1 MKLVFKQRG
10 LCEYVMVPLD
20 TSWRTAYA
28 QTTKRA
34 KRHWV
39 ASKLAM
45 ILPFDDTEKQ
55 FLPTFDTPSF
65 RSQSKSD
72 NLRKKKPV
80 CIVGLDS
87 DQE

>member
-1 MKLVFKQRG
+1 MKLIFKQRG

-28 QTTKRA
+28 HTTRRA

-45 ILPFDDTEKQ
+45 ILPFDDTTVHSGKNFQ
-55 FLPTFDTPSF
+55 NFG
-65 RSQSKSD
+65 QA
-72 NLRKKKPV
+72 
-80 CIVGLDS
+80 
-87 DQE
+87 